1 MDKCMSLLSIQGLG
15 WLLITLRWHFSNG
28 CRTAISPTWTCS
40 TSRRLSGCLQQPG
53 VNCSSNYWLNDKTC
67 EIERDIWI
75 QKAAIRG
82 WQTHRRFFHPYCL
95 LALQAEAFLAIII
108 KRNVEDKKRE
118 KKKKK
123 DQPWALFSLQP
134 SKVTGLLC
142 SAWNLWDDHLW
153 WPGCLSFAVMF
164 SMVMML
170 PLCLGPQSR
179 HPPCDC
185 FPWLLTAPLKS
196 EGKKI
201 YPPPRLTTQRLNIH
215 PSARLI
221 YVIFPDA
228 GIHQVWTRRFKVRRW
243 RFEND
248 LGTTSARRLLSRGLE
263 P

>member
-82 WQTHRRFFHPYCL
+82 WQTHRGFFHPYCL

-196 EGKKI
+196 EGKKKI
-201 YPPPRLTTQRLNIH
+201 PPPDWPLRGLIFTHQRGWFMSSSLTLGSI
-215 PSARLI
+215 
-221 YVIFPDA
+221 
-228 GIHQVWTRRFKVRRW
+228 
-243 RFEND
+243 RFELAALKWEGGD
-248 LGTTSARRLLSRGLE
+248 LRTTLVQLLRAVC
-263 P
+263 

>member
-75 QKAAIRG
+75 HKAAIRG

-123 DQPWALFSLQP
+123 KISPGHYFPFSLQ
-134 SKVTGLLC
+134 KWQAYYAVHGIYEMIIFDGLDVC
-142 SAWNLWDDHLW
+142 
-153 WPGCLSFAVMF
+153 
-164 SMVMML
+164 
-170 PLCLGPQSR
+170 
-179 HPPCDC
+179 
-185 FPWLLTAPLKS
+185 
-196 EGKKI
+196 
-201 YPPPRLTTQRLNIH
+201 
-215 PSARLI
+215 
-221 YVIFPDA
+221 
-228 GIHQVWTRRFKVRRW
+228 
-243 RFEND
+243 
-248 LGTTSARRLLSRGLE
+248 RLL
-263 P
+263 

>member
-75 QKAAIRG
+75 HKAAIRG

-118 KKKKK
+118 KKKKRS
-123 DQPWALFSLQP
+123 ALGIIFPSAFKSDRPIMQCMEFMRWSSLMAWMSVVCCNVFYGNDASPLPGTTKPP
-134 SKVTGLLC
+134 S
-142 SAWNLWDDHLW
+142 
-153 WPGCLSFAVMF
+153 AVRL
-164 SMVMML
+164 L
-170 PLCLGPQSR
+170 PLIVDGSIKE
-179 HPPCDC
+179 
-185 FPWLLTAPLKS
+185 WG
-196 EGKKI
+196 EKI
-201 YPPPRLTTQRLNIH
+201 YPPPPTDH
-215 PSARLI
+215 SEA
-221 YVIFPDA
+221 
-228 GIHQVWTRRFKVRRW
+228 
-243 RFEND
+243 
-248 LGTTSARRLLSRGLE
+248 
-263 P
+263 